1 MVCNGSLRKAC
12 RVQSTQ
18 LGMTFLEFLIASLML
33 ATFSGVVAMVMEF
46 TLRFLGDAE
55 KAAGNGIL
63 IDHAEAQLSMDRL
76 TKVLSQPGISKD
88 EIVGNMVAKC
98 TKNPAVE
105 WGNVDVL
112 PIPEIYPPLGY
123 QFCLGTTSV
132 IEDDWSVLLDDGKPG
147 IYILQALPEGSVDP
161 SRLPVRRLFCRPRPF
176 C

>member
-1 MVCNGSLRKAC
+1 
-12 RVQSTQ
+12 
-18 LGMTFLEFLIASLML
+18 ML

-46 TLRFLGDAE
+46 TLRFLGNAE
-55 KAAGNGIL
+55 KAAGNGVL
-63 IDHAEAQLSMDRL
+63 IDHAEAQWSMDRL

-112 PIPEIYPPLGY
+112 PIPKIYPPLGY